1 MSAQPPT
8 HTERNADII
17 RMAQRLERRLA
28 DRGAL
33 GRGLGEYARS
43 LRGTLPDDILHDIMK
58 VNRVRNDLV
67 HRNIDL
73 PLSSKERV
81 SVQASY
87 ERALDYL
94 GRGEVDARPALRV
107 SPWAVAAA
115 ALLVAV
121 VVLLVLTQGPSG

>member
-1 MSAQPPT
+1 MSAEPPT
-8 HTERNADII
+8 HAERNADII
-17 RMAQRLERRLA
+17 RMAQQLEKRLA

-43 LRGTLPDDILHDIMK
+43 LRGTLPDDIVHDIMK

-73 PLSSKERV
+73 PLSHRDRA

-87 ERALDYL
+87 
-94 GRGEVDARPALRV
+94 
-107 SPWAVAAA
+107 
-115 ALLVAV
+115 
-121 VVLLVLTQGPSG
+121 

>member
-1 MSAQPPT
+1 MSAQTPT
-8 HTERNADII
+8 HAERNADII
-17 RMAQRLERRLA
+17 RMAQRLEQRLA

-43 LRGTLPDDILHDIMK
+43 LRGTLPDDVLHDIMK

-73 PLSSKERV
+73 PLTSKERA

-87 ERALDYL
+87 ERALEYL
-94 GRGEVDARPALRV
+94 GRGEVNARPAQRV
-107 SPWAVAAA
+107 NLWAVAGA
-115 ALLVAV
+115 ALLV
-121 VVLLVLTQGPSG
+121 VLIALLALMQGPA

>member
-43 LRGTLPDDILHDIMK
+43 LRGTLPDDIVHDIMK

-73 PLSSKERV
+73 PLSRKERV

-87 ERALDYL
+87 ERVMEHL
-94 GRGEVDARPALRV
+94 GRGDLDARPSRRI
-107 SPWAVAAA
+107 SPWALAAA
-115 ALLVAV
+115 ALLAA
-121 VVLLVLTQGPSG
+121 LLVWLAMTQGPM